1 MSKKQLG
8 NGSGT
13 DGNLN
18 SRVGKQKKVAEK
30 GDDLEGRVEYTRC
43 SEGCLTLECT
53 LTGTFEQPL

>member
-18 SRVGKQKKVAEK
+18 SGVGKKLAEK

-53 LTGTFEQPL
+53 PTGTFEKSL

>member
-18 SRVGKQKKVAEK
+18 SKKKVAEK

-43 SEGCLTLECT
+43 SEGCLTLECK
-53 LTGTFEQPL
+53 LTGTFEQSL